1 MSLSEFTFTLAM
13 LLMCV
18 ACLTYVIKQI
28 IHCVLRIAG
37 IKNKLTYVCMGDDD
51 TNNTHTLYG

>member
-13 LLMCV
+13 LHICV

-28 IHCVLRIAG
+28 IHCVLRLAE
-37 IKNKLTYVCMGDDD
+37 IKNKLTYVCMDDDD
-51 TNNTHTLYG
+51 TNHTQTL